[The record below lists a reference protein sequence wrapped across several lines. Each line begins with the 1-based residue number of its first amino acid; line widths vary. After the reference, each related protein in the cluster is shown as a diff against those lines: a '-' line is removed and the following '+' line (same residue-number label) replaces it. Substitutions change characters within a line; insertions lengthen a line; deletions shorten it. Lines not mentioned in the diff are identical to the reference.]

1 MKNKLSSGFWQEKS
15 PMEIARSHP
24 AVATYKGKLYVFG
37 GGGPNFASL
46 NSVVAFDPSTN
57 TWAPCSDMPTRRSG
71 TIAAVVGNRIYIIG
85 GGFKHSDGNFRFLN
99 KVEIYDPETDQ
110 WDTGPDMLMPHDYP
124 AGALLGNY
132 IYILGGHHPDS
143 TTSGPKTDPGFDF
156 CERLDLKQGVW
167 EQIAALPTPRFA
179 LSAITMNNKVLAMGG
194 VAFTPEGFSNF
205 TVAEAYDPATDTWT
219 ELPEIAL
226 PWPAA
231 GHGTCLLVDTP
242 YVFGGYSGEGIHNRA
257 ARYNLKTKTWHTIAP
272 MPNRRAA
279 MGVGVVGN
287 SAYLFGGWA
296 DDGRTPMKEVY
307 EYQSAG

>member
-1 MKNKLSSGFWQEKS
+1 M
-15 PMEIARSHP
+15 
-24 AVATYKGKLYVFG
+24 
-37 GGGPNFASL
+37 
-46 NSVVAFDPSTN
+46 
-57 TWAPCSDMPTRRSG
+57 
-71 TIAAVVGNRIYIIG
+71 
-85 GGFKHSDGNFRFLN
+85 
-99 KVEIYDPETDQ
+99 
-110 WDTGPDMLMPHDYP
+110 
-124 AGALLGNY
+124 GNY

-179 LSAITMNNKVLAMGG
+179 LSAITMNDKVLAMGG
-194 VAFTPEGFSNF
+194 VAFTPEGFNNF